1 MQPPFRASWHCACAN
16 SPLAPIVTVSLHNVT
31 DVLVITGL
39 SGAGRS
45 QAADDLED
53 LGWFVVD
60 NLPTALIEQVVEMAS
75 HPADP
80 HQQLCLVVGNATQQ
94 ADMVGV
100 LRSLRSSGNRV
111 RVLFLDASNG
121 SLVKRYGATRRRHPL
136 DLERGQGASE
146 SGIAAVIQRERE
158 LLQPVKAEADL
169 VIDTSELT
177 VHQLKAKLI
186 ELFGPSSPSDTL
198 QIGLVSFGFKHGLPL
213 DVDLVFDVR
222 FLPNPY
228 WDENLRPLSG
238 LDDPVRTYVLD
249 NPLAGRFLDHLEG
262 MLETLLPAYVAEG
275 KSYLS
280 IAIGC
285 TGGQHR
291 SVAIAERLGEWF
303 VARDMRPRV
312 THRDLVKG

>member
-1 MQPPFRASWHCACAN
+1 LLQRFRACWGCACAN
-16 SPLAPIVTVSLHNVT
+16 SPFARPRADSLAGVT

-60 NLPTALIEQVVEMAS
+60 NLPTALIEQVVDMAS
-75 HPADP
+75 QPDDP
-80 HQQLCLVVGNATQQ
+80 HQQLCLVVGNASQQ

-100 LRSLRSSGNRV
+100 LRNLRTTGHRV
-111 RVLFLDASNG
+111 RVLFLDASTG

-136 DLERGQGASE
+136 DLARDQAGSE

-169 VIDTSELT
+169 VIDTSDLT

-186 ELFGPSSPSDTL
+186 ELFGPASPTDTL
-198 QIGLVSFGFKHGLPL
+198 QIGIVSFGFKHGLPL

-238 LDDPVRTYVLD
+238 LDDAVRSYVLD
-249 NPLAGRFLDHLEG
+249 IPL
-262 MLETLLPAYVAEG
+262 
-275 KSYLS
+275 
-280 IAIGC
+280 
-285 TGGQHR
+285 
-291 SVAIAERLGEWF
+291 
-303 VARDMRPRV
+303 RDASSTTSRRCSPRCCPRTSPRARV
-312 THRDLVKG
+312 TCRSRSDAPVANIVRSRSPSASHVGLLRVTCVPA

>member
-1 MQPPFRASWHCACAN
+1 
-16 SPLAPIVTVSLHNVT
+16 VT

-60 NLPTALIEQVVEMAS
+60 NLPTAVVEQVVDMAS
-75 HPADP
+75 QPADP
-80 HQQLCLVVGNATQQ
+80 HHQLCLVVGNASQQ

-100 LRSLRSSGNRV
+100 LRNLRKSGHRV
-111 RVLFLDASNG
+111 RVLFLDASTG

-136 DLERGQGASE
+136 DVEGGRTSSE

-169 VIDTSELT
+169 VIDTSDLT

-186 ELFGPSSPSDTL
+186 ELFGPASPTDTL
-198 QIGLVSFGFKHGLPL
+198 QIGIVSFGFKHGLPL

-228 WDENLRPLSG
+228 WDEALRPLSG
-238 LDDPVRTYVLD
+238 LDADVRDYVLG
-249 NPLAGRFLDHLEG
+249 NPLADVFLAKLED

-291 SVAIAERLGEWF
+291 SVAIAERLGNWF
-303 VARDMRPRV
+303 IGRDMRPRL
-312 THRDLVKG
+312 THRDLVRG

>member
-1 MQPPFRASWHCACAN
+1 M
-16 SPLAPIVTVSLHNVT
+16 T

-60 NLPTALIEQVVEMAS
+60 NLPTALVEQVVDMAS
-75 HPADP
+75 QPADP
-80 HQQLCLVVGNATQQ
+80 HHQLCLVVGNASQQ

-100 LRSLRSSGNRV
+100 LRNLRVSGHRV
-111 RVLFLDASNG
+111 RVLFLDASTG

-136 DLERGQGASE
+136 DVEGGLSSE

-169 VIDTSELT
+169 VIDTSDLT

-186 ELFGPSSPSDTL
+186 ELFGPASPSDTL
-198 QIGLVSFGFKHGLPL
+198 QIGIVSFGFKHGLPL

-228 WDENLRPLSG
+228 WDEALRPLSG
-238 LDDPVRTYVLD
+238 LDADVRDYVLG
-249 NPLAGRFLDHLEG
+249 NPLAEVFLDKLED
-262 MLETLLPAYVAEG
+262 MLETLLPAYVGEG

-291 SVAIAERLGEWF
+291 SVAIAERLGGWF
-303 VARDMRPRV
+303 VERDMRPRL
-312 THRDLVKG
+312 THRDLVRG

>member
-1 MQPPFRASWHCACAN
+1 
-16 SPLAPIVTVSLHNVT
+16 VT

-53 LGWFVVD
+53 LGWFVID
-60 NLPTALIEQVVEMAS
+60 NLPTALIEQVVDLAS
-75 HPADP
+75 QPVDP
-80 HQQLCLVVGNATQQ
+80 HQQLCLVVGNASQQ

-100 LRSLRSSGNRV
+100 LRNLRSSGHRV
-111 RVLFLDASNG
+111 RVLFLDASNA

-136 DLERGQGASE
+136 DLEPKDASSE

-158 LLQPVKAEADL
+158 MLQPVKAEADL
-169 VIDTSELT
+169 VIDTSDLT
-177 VHQLKAKLI
+177 VHQLKARLV
-186 ELFGPSSPSDTL
+186 ELFGPASPSDTL
-198 QIGLVSFGFKHGLPL
+198 QIGIVSFGFKHGLPL

-228 WDENLRPLSG
+228 WDESLRPLSG
-238 LDDPVRTYVLD
+238 LDEPVRDYVLD
-249 NPLAGRFLDHLEG
+249 NPIAARFLGHLED
-262 MLETLLPAYVAEG
+262 MLSTLLPAYVAEG

-291 SVAIAERLGEWF
+291 SVAIAERLGSWF
-303 VARDMRPRV
+303 GSRDMHPRM
-312 THRDLVKG
+312 THRDLVRG

>member
-1 MQPPFRASWHCACAN
+1 M
-16 SPLAPIVTVSLHNVT
+16 T

-75 HPADP
+75 QPADP
-80 HQQLCLVVGNATQQ
+80 HQQLCLVVGNASQQ

-100 LRSLRSSGNRV
+100 LRNLRTSGHRV
-111 RVLFLDASNG
+111 RVLFLDASTG

-136 DLERGQGASE
+136 DLDRGQAASA

-169 VIDTSELT
+169 VIDTSDLT

-186 ELFGPSSPSDTL
+186 ELFGPASPTDTL
-198 QIGLVSFGFKHGLPL
+198 QIGIVSFGFKHGLPL

-228 WDENLRPLSG
+228 WDENLRSLSG
-238 LDDPVRTYVLD
+238 LDDPVRAYVLD
-249 NPLAGRFLDHLEG
+249 NPIAGRFLTHLEE
-262 MLETLLPAYVAEG
+262 MLATLLPAYVAEG

-280 IAIGC
+280 VAIGC

-291 SVAIAERLGEWF
+291 SVAIAERLGAWF
-303 VARDMRPRV
+303 VARDIRPRM

>member
-1 MQPPFRASWHCACAN
+1 M
-16 SPLAPIVTVSLHNVT
+16 T

-60 NLPTALIEQVVEMAS
+60 NLPTALVEQVVDMAS
-75 HPADP
+75 QPADP
-80 HQQLCLVVGNATQQ
+80 HHQLCLVVGNASQQ

-100 LRSLRSSGNRV
+100 LRNLRVSGHRV
-111 RVLFLDASNG
+111 RVLFLDASTG

-136 DLERGQGASE
+136 DVEGGSSE

-169 VIDTSELT
+169 VIDTSDLT

-186 ELFGPSSPSDTL
+186 ELFGPASPSDTL
-198 QIGLVSFGFKHGLPL
+198 QIGIVSFGFKHGLPL

-228 WDENLRPLSG
+228 WDEALRPLSG
-238 LDDPVRTYVLD
+238 LDADVRDYVLG
-249 NPLAGRFLDHLEG
+249 NPLAEVFLDKLEG
-262 MLETLLPAYVAEG
+262 MLETLLPAYVGEG

-291 SVAIAERLGEWF
+291 SVAIAERLGGWF
-303 VARDMRPRV
+303 VERDMRPRL
-312 THRDLVKG
+312 THRDLVRG

>member
-1 MQPPFRASWHCACAN
+1 
-16 SPLAPIVTVSLHNVT
+16 VT

-60 NLPTALIEQVVEMAS
+60 NLPTALVAQVVEMARQPGDM
-75 HPADP
+75 H
-80 HQQLCLVVGNATQQ
+80 HQLCLVVGNASQQ
-94 ADMVGV
+94 ADMVGM
-100 LRSLRSSGNRV
+100 LRNLRDSGHRV
-111 RVLFLDASNG
+111 RVLFLDASTG

-136 DLERGQGASE
+136 DLEGGQSSSE

-169 VIDTSELT
+169 VIDTSDLT
-177 VHQLKAKLI
+177 VHQLKARLV
-186 ELFGPSSPSDTL
+186 ELFGPSSPTDTL
-198 QIGLVSFGFKHGLPL
+198 QVGIVSFGFKHGLPL

-238 LDDPVRTYVLD
+238 LDGPVRTHVLD
-249 NPLAGRFLDHLEG
+249 NPLATTFLLKLED
-262 MLETLLPAYVAEG
+262 MLETLLPAYVGEG

-291 SVAIAERLGEWF
+291 SVAIAERLAAWF
-303 VARDMRPRV
+303 QARDMRPRI
-312 THRDLVKG
+312 THRDLVRG

>member
-1 MQPPFRASWHCACAN
+1 M
-16 SPLAPIVTVSLHNVT
+16 T

-75 HPADP
+75 QPTDP

-94 ADMVGV
+94 ADIVGV
-100 LRSLRSSGNRV
+100 LRSLRASGNRV
-111 RVLFLDASNG
+111 RVLFLDASTG

-136 DLERGQGASE
+136 DLERGQATSE

-169 VIDTSELT
+169 VIDTSDLT

-238 LDDPVRTYVLD
+238 LDDPVRAYVLD
-249 NPLAGRFLDHLEG
+249 NPLAGRFLEHLEG
-262 MLETLLPAYVAEG
+262 MLATLLPAYVAEG

-291 SVAIAERLGEWF
+291 SVAIAEKLGAWF

>member
-1 MQPPFRASWHCACAN
+1 M
-16 SPLAPIVTVSLHNVT
+16 T

-75 HPADP
+75 QPSDP

-100 LRSLRSSGNRV
+100 LRSLRASGNRV
-111 RVLFLDASNG
+111 RVLFLDASTG

-136 DLERGQGASE
+136 DLERGQSASD
-146 SGIAAVIQRERE
+146 SGLAAVIHRERE

-238 LDDPVRTYVLD
+238 LDDPVRAYVLD

-262 MLETLLPAYVAEG
+262 MLGTLLPAYVAEG

>member
-1 MQPPFRASWHCACAN
+1 
-16 SPLAPIVTVSLHNVT
+16 LVT

-60 NLPTALIEQVVEMAS
+60 NLPTALVEQVVEMAS
-75 HPADP
+75 QPADP
-80 HQQLCLVVGNATQQ
+80 HHQLCLVVGNASQQ

-100 LRSLRSSGNRV
+100 LRNLRDAGHRV
-111 RVLFLDASNG
+111 RVLFLDASTG

-136 DLERGQGASE
+136 DLDGGRSVTE
-146 SGIAAVIQRERE
+146 SGIASVIQRERE
-158 LLQPVKAEADL
+158 LLQPVKAIADL
-169 VIDTSELT
+169 VIDTSDLT
-177 VHQLKAKLI
+177 VHQLKAKLV
-186 ELFGPSSPSDTL
+186 ELFGPSSPTDTI
-198 QIGLVSFGFKHGLPL
+198 QIGIVSFGFKHGLPL

-228 WDENLRPLSG
+228 WDETLRPLSG
-238 LDDPVRTYVLD
+238 LDAEVCEFVVS
-249 NPLAGRFLDHLEG
+249 NPLAKDFMDRLEA
-262 MLETLLPAYVAEG
+262 MLELLLPAYVSEG

-280 IAIGC
+280 IAVGC

-291 SVAIAERLGEWF
+291 SVALAEQLSAWF
-303 VARDMRPRV
+303 ANRGMRPRV
-312 THRDLVKG
+312 THRDLVRG

>member
-1 MQPPFRASWHCACAN
+1 
-16 SPLAPIVTVSLHNVT
+16 VT

-53 LGWFVVD
+53 LGWFVID

-75 HPADP
+75 QPSDP
-80 HQQLCLVVGNATQQ
+80 HQQLCLVVGNATQR
-94 ADMVGV
+94 ADIVGV
-100 LRSLRSSGNRV
+100 LRSLRASGNRV
-111 RVLFLDASNG
+111 RVLFLDASTG
-121 SLVKRYGATRRRHPL
+121 SLVKRYGTTRRRHPL
-136 DLERGQGASE
+136 DLESGRANSE

-169 VIDTSELT
+169 VIDTSDLT

-186 ELFGPSSPSDTL
+186 ELFGPSSPSDRL
-198 QIGLVSFGFKHGLPL
+198 LIGIVSFGFKHGLPL

-238 LDDPVRTYVLD
+238 LDDPVRAYVLD
-249 NPLAGRFLDHLEG
+249 NPLAGRFLEHLEG
-262 MLETLLPAYVAEG
+262 MLATLLPAYVAEG

-291 SVAIAERLGEWF
+291 SVAIAERLGAWF

>member
-1 MQPPFRASWHCACAN
+1 M
-16 SPLAPIVTVSLHNVT
+16 T

-53 LGWFVVD
+53 LGWFVID

-75 HPADP
+75 QPSDP
-80 HQQLCLVVGNATQQ
+80 HQQLCLVVGNATQR
-94 ADMVGV
+94 ADIVGV
-100 LRSLRSSGNRV
+100 LRSLRASGNRV
-111 RVLFLDASNG
+111 RVLFLDASTG
-121 SLVKRYGATRRRHPL
+121 SLVKRYGTTRRRHPL
-136 DLERGQGASE
+136 DLESGRANSE

-169 VIDTSELT
+169 VIDTSDLT

-186 ELFGPSSPSDTL
+186 ELFGPSSPSDRL
-198 QIGLVSFGFKHGLPL
+198 LIGIVSFGFKHGLPL

-238 LDDPVRTYVLD
+238 LDDPVRAYVLD
-249 NPLAGRFLDHLEG
+249 NPLAGRFLEHLEG
-262 MLETLLPAYVAEG
+262 MLATLLPAYVAEG

-291 SVAIAERLGEWF
+291 SVAIAERLGAWF

-312 THRDLVKG
+312 THRDLVKD

>member
-1 MQPPFRASWHCACAN
+1 
-16 SPLAPIVTVSLHNVT
+16 VGSLDVVT
-31 DVLVITGL
+31 DVVVITGL

-53 LGWFVVD
+53 LGWFVID
-60 NLPTALIEQVVEMAS
+60 NLPTALIEQVVNMAS
-75 HPADP
+75 QPTDP

-100 LRSLRSSGNRV
+100 LRSLRASGNRV
-111 RVLFLDASNG
+111 RVLFLDASTA

-136 DLERGQGASE
+136 DLDRGRAASE

-169 VIDTSELT
+169 VIDTSDLT

-186 ELFGPSSPSDTL
+186 ELFGPTSPNDTL
-198 QIGLVSFGFKHGLPL
+198 QIGIVSFGFKHGLPL

-249 NPLAGRFLDHLEG
+249 NSLAGRFLDHLEG
-262 MLETLLPAYVAEG
+262 MLGTLLPAFVAEG

-280 IAIGC
+280 IAVGC

-291 SVAIAERLGEWF
+291 SVAIAERLGAWF
-303 VARDMRPRV
+303 VAHDMRPRV

>member
-1 MQPPFRASWHCACAN
+1 M
-16 SPLAPIVTVSLHNVT
+16 T

-53 LGWFVVD
+53 LGWFVID

-75 HPADP
+75 QPSDP
-80 HQQLCLVVGNATQQ
+80 HQQLCLVVGNATQR
-94 ADMVGV
+94 ADIVGV
-100 LRSLRSSGNRV
+100 LRSLRASGNRV
-111 RVLFLDASNG
+111 RVLFLDASTG
-121 SLVKRYGATRRRHPL
+121 SLVKRYGTTRRRHPL
-136 DLERGQGASE
+136 DLEGGQANSE

-169 VIDTSELT
+169 VIDTSDLT

-186 ELFGPSSPSDTL
+186 ELFGPSSPSDRL
-198 QIGLVSFGFKHGLPL
+198 LIGIVSFGFKHGLPL

-228 WDENLRPLSG
+228 WDEKLRPLSG
-238 LDDPVRTYVLD
+238 LDVPVRGYVLD
-249 NPLAGRFLDHLEG
+249 NPLAGSFMDHLEG
-262 MLETLLPAYVAEG
+262 MLDMLLPAYVAEG

-291 SVAIAERLGEWF
+291 SVAIAERLGAWF
-303 VARDMRPRV
+303 VGRDMRPRV

>member
-1 MQPPFRASWHCACAN
+1 M
-16 SPLAPIVTVSLHNVT
+16 T

-60 NLPTALIEQVVEMAS
+60 NLPTAVVEQVVDMAS
-75 HPADP
+75 QPADP
-80 HQQLCLVVGNATQQ
+80 HHQLCLVVGNASQQ

-100 LRSLRSSGNRV
+100 LRNLRKSGHRV
-111 RVLFLDASNG
+111 RVLFLDASTG

-136 DLERGQGASE
+136 DVEGGRTSSE

-169 VIDTSELT
+169 VIDTSDLT

-186 ELFGPSSPSDTL
+186 ELFGPASPTDTL
-198 QIGLVSFGFKHGLPL
+198 QIGIVSFGFKHGLPL

-228 WDENLRPLSG
+228 WDEALRPLSG
-238 LDDPVRTYVLD
+238 LDADVRDYVLG
-249 NPLAGRFLDHLEG
+249 NPLADVFLAKLED

-291 SVAIAERLGEWF
+291 SVAIAERLGIWF
-303 VARDMRPRV
+303 VGRDMRPRL
-312 THRDLVKG
+312 THRDLVRG

>member
-1 MQPPFRASWHCACAN
+1 VGVGS
-16 SPLAPIVTVSLHNVT
+16 LAAVT

-60 NLPTALIEQVVEMAS
+60 NLPTALVVQVVEMAS
-75 HPADP
+75 QPADP
-80 HQQLCLVVGNATQQ
+80 HHQLCLVVGNASQQ
-94 ADMVGV
+94 ADIVGV
-100 LRSLRSSGNRV
+100 LRSLRDSGHRV
-111 RVLFLDASNG
+111 RVLFLDASTG

-136 DLERGQGASE
+136 DLEGGQSSSE
-146 SGIAAVIQRERE
+146 SGIASVIQRERE

-169 VIDTSELT
+169 VIDTSDLT

-186 ELFGPSSPSDTL
+186 ELFGPSSPTDTL
-198 QIGLVSFGFKHGLPL
+198 QIGIVSFGFKHGLPL

-238 LDDPVRTYVLD
+238 LDGPVRGYVLD
-249 NPLAGRFLDHLEG
+249 NPLAGRFLEKLED

-291 SVAIAERLGEWF
+291 SVAIAERLASWF
-303 VARDMRPRV
+303 QARDMRPRV
-312 THRDLVKG
+312 THRDLVRG

>member
-1 MQPPFRASWHCACAN
+1 M
-16 SPLAPIVTVSLHNVT
+16 T

-60 NLPTALIEQVVEMAS
+60 NLPTALVEQVVEMAS
-75 HPADP
+75 QPADP
-80 HQQLCLVVGNATQQ
+80 HHQLCLVVGNASRQ

-100 LRSLRSSGNRV
+100 LRNLREAGHRV
-111 RVLFLDASNG
+111 RVLFLDASTG

-136 DLERGQGASE
+136 DLEVGSVASE
-146 SGIAAVIQRERE
+146 TGIASVIQRERE
-158 LLQPVKAEADL
+158 MLQPVKAVADL
-169 VIDTSELT
+169 VIDTSDLT
-177 VHQLKAKLI
+177 VHQLKAKLV
-186 ELFGPSSPSDTL
+186 ELFGPASPTDTI
-198 QIGLVSFGFKHGLPL
+198 QVGIVSFGFKHGLPL

-228 WDENLRPLSG
+228 WDETLRPLSG
-238 LDDPVRTYVLD
+238 LDDDVRDFVLG
-249 NPLAGRFLDHLEG
+249 NPLATRFMESLEG
-262 MLETLLPAYVAEG
+262 MLDLLLPAYVAEG

-291 SVAIAERLGEWF
+291 SVALTERLSSWF
-303 VARDMRPRV
+303 ADRGLRPRV
-312 THRDLVKG
+312 THRDLVRG

>member
-1 MQPPFRASWHCACAN
+1 M
-16 SPLAPIVTVSLHNVT
+16 T

-60 NLPTALIEQVVEMAS
+60 NLPTALVEQVVDMAS
-75 HPADP
+75 QPDHP
-80 HQQLCLVVGNATQQ
+80 HKQVCLVVGNATQQ

-100 LRSLRSSGNRV
+100 LRNLRDSGHRV
-111 RVLFLDASNG
+111 RVLFLDASTG

-136 DLERGQGASE
+136 DLEGGLASSE

-158 LLQPVKAEADL
+158 ILQPVKAEADL
-169 VIDTSELT
+169 VIDTSDLT
-177 VHQLKAKLI
+177 VHQLKAKLV
-186 ELFGPSSPSDTL
+186 ELFGPLSPSDTL
-198 QIGLVSFGFKHGLPL
+198 QIGIVSFGFKHGLPL

-228 WDENLRPLSG
+228 WDETLRPQSG
-238 LDDPVRTYVLD
+238 LDSEVRNYVLD
-249 NPLAGRFLDHLEG
+249 NPLAGRFLTNLED
-262 MLETLLPAYVAEG
+262 MLETLLPAYVSEG

-291 SVAIAERLGEWF
+291 SVAIAERLAAWF
-303 VARDMRPRV
+303 HERDMRPRI

>member
-1 MQPPFRASWHCACAN
+1 M
-16 SPLAPIVTVSLHNVT
+16 T

-60 NLPTALIEQVVEMAS
+60 NLPTALVEKVVELANL
-75 HPADP
+75 PVDP
-80 HQQLCLVVGNATQQ
+80 HHQLCLVVGNATQQ

-100 LRSLRSSGNRV
+100 IRNLQNSGHRV
-111 RVLFLDASNG
+111 RVLFLDAST
-121 SLVKRYGATRRRHPL
+121 SVLVKRYGASRRRHPL
-136 DLERGQGASE
+136 DLEGRNPDSD
-146 SGIAAVIQRERE
+146 SGIASVIQRERV
-158 LLQPVKAEADL
+158 LLEPVKAVADL
-169 VIDTSELT
+169 VIDTSDLT
-177 VHQLKAKLI
+177 VHQLKSKLV
-186 ELFGPSSPSDTL
+186 ELFGTGSPTDTI
-198 QIGLVSFGFKHGLPL
+198 QVGLVSFGYKHGLPL

-228 WDENLRPLSG
+228 WDEDLRHLSG
-238 LDDPVRTYVLD
+238 QDEAVRNFVLQ
-249 NPLAGRFLDHLEG
+249 NPLAEDFLSHLEG
-262 MLETLLPAYVAEG
+262 MLGLLLPAYVGEG

-291 SVAIAERLGEWF
+291 SVAISERLGQWF
-303 VARDMRPRV
+303 RERGMTPRV
-312 THRDLVKG
+312 THRDLVRH

>member
-1 MQPPFRASWHCACAN
+1 
-16 SPLAPIVTVSLHNVT
+16 VT

-60 NLPTALIEQVVEMAS
+60 NLPTALVEQVVEMAS
-75 HPADP
+75 QPADP
-80 HQQLCLVVGNATQQ
+80 HHQLCLVVGNASQQ

-100 LRSLRSSGNRV
+100 LRNLRESGHRV
-111 RVLFLDASNG
+111 RVLFLDASTG

-136 DLERGQGASE
+136 DLDGGTSATD
-146 SGIAAVIQRERE
+146 SGIAAVIQKERE
-158 LLQPVKAEADL
+158 LLQPVKAVADL

-177 VHQLKAKLI
+177 VHQLKSKLV
-186 ELFGPSSPSDTL
+186 ELFGPASPTDTI
-198 QIGLVSFGFKHGLPL
+198 QVGIVSFGFKHGLPL

-228 WDENLRPLSG
+228 WDENLRHLSG
-238 LDDPVRTYVLD
+238 LDAEVRDFVIG
-249 NPLAGRFLDHLEG
+249 NPLAKEFMAHLEG
-262 MLETLLPAYVAEG
+262 MLELLLPAYVAEG

-280 IAIGC
+280 IAVGC

-291 SVAIAERLGEWF
+291 SVALVEQLSSWF
-303 VARDMRPRV
+303 GDRALRPRV
-312 THRDLVKG
+312 THRDLVRG

>member
-1 MQPPFRASWHCACAN
+1 M
-16 SPLAPIVTVSLHNVT
+16 T

-60 NLPTALIEQVVEMAS
+60 NLPTAVVEQVVDMAS
-75 HPADP
+75 QPADP
-80 HQQLCLVVGNATQQ
+80 HHQLCLVVGNASQQ

-100 LRSLRSSGNRV
+100 LRNLRKSGHRV
-111 RVLFLDASNG
+111 RVLFLDASTG

-136 DLERGQGASE
+136 DVEGGRTSSE

-169 VIDTSELT
+169 VIDTSDLT

-186 ELFGPSSPSDTL
+186 ELFGPASPTDTL
-198 QIGLVSFGFKHGLPL
+198 QIGIVSFGFKHGLPL

-228 WDENLRPLSG
+228 WDEALRPLSG
-238 LDDPVRTYVLD
+238 LDADVRDYVLG
-249 NPLAGRFLDHLEG
+249 NPLADVFLAKLED

-291 SVAIAERLGEWF
+291 SVAIAERLGNWF
-303 VARDMRPRV
+303 IGRDMRPRL
-312 THRDLVKG
+312 THRDLVRG

>member
-1 MQPPFRASWHCACAN
+1 M
-16 SPLAPIVTVSLHNVT
+16 T

-60 NLPTALIEQVVEMAS
+60 NLPTALIEQVVHMAS
-75 HPADP
+75 QPNDP
-80 HQQLCLVVGNATQQ
+80 HQQLCLVVGNASQQ

-100 LRSLRSSGNRV
+100 LRNLRTSGHRV
-111 RVLFLDASNG
+111 RVLFLDASTG

-136 DLERGQGASE
+136 DLARDQAGSE

-169 VIDTSELT
+169 VIDTSDLT

-186 ELFGPSSPSDTL
+186 ELFGPASPTDTL
-198 QIGLVSFGFKHGLPL
+198 QIGIVSFGFKHGLPL

-238 LDDPVRTYVLD
+238 LDDPVRSYVLD
-249 NPLAGRFLDHLEG
+249 NPIAGRFLDHLEE
-262 MLETLLPAYVAEG
+262 MLATLLPAYVAEG

-291 SVAIAERLGEWF
+291 SVAIAERLGQWF
-303 VARDMRPRV
+303 VARDMRPRM

>member
-1 MQPPFRASWHCACAN
+1 M
-16 SPLAPIVTVSLHNVT
+16 T

-60 NLPTALIEQVVEMAS
+60 NLPTALVEQVVDMAS
-75 HPADP
+75 QPDHP
-80 HQQLCLVVGNATQQ
+80 HKQVCLVVGNATQQ

-100 LRSLRSSGNRV
+100 LRNLRDSGHRV
-111 RVLFLDASNG
+111 RVLFLDASTG

-136 DLERGQGASE
+136 DLEGGLASSE

-158 LLQPVKAEADL
+158 ILQPVKAEADL
-169 VIDTSELT
+169 VIDTSDLT
-177 VHQLKAKLI
+177 VHQLKAKLV
-186 ELFGPSSPSDTL
+186 ELFGPLSPSDTL
-198 QIGLVSFGFKHGLPL
+198 QIGIVSFGFKHGLPL

-228 WDENLRPLSG
+228 WDETLRPQSG
-238 LDDPVRTYVLD
+238 LDSEVRTYVLD
-249 NPLAGRFLDHLEG
+249 NPLAGRFLANLED
-262 MLETLLPAYVAEG
+262 MLETLLPAYVSEG

-291 SVAIAERLGEWF
+291 SVAIAERLAAWF
-303 VARDMRPRV
+303 HERDMRPRI

>member
-1 MQPPFRASWHCACAN
+1 MSSTNAGAG
-16 SPLAPIVTVSLHNVT
+16 TVSLGNVT

-75 HPADP
+75 QPTDP

-100 LRSLRSSGNRV
+100 LRNVRASGNRV
-111 RVLFLDASNG
+111 RVLFLDASTG

-136 DLERGQGASE
+136 DLERGQTASE

-169 VIDTSELT
+169 VIDTSDLT

-238 LDDPVRTYVLD
+238 LDGPVRRYVLD

-262 MLETLLPAYVAEG
+262 MLGTLLPAYVAEG

>member
-1 MQPPFRASWHCACAN
+1 MG
-16 SPLAPIVTVSLHNVT
+16 SLHIVT

-60 NLPTALIEQVVEMAS
+60 NLPTALIEQVVDMAS
-75 HPADP
+75 QPTDP

-100 LRSLRSSGNRV
+100 LRSLRASGNRV
-111 RVLFLDASNG
+111 RVLFLDASTG

-136 DLERGQGASE
+136 DLERGQSASE

-169 VIDTSELT
+169 VIDTSDLT

-186 ELFGPSSPSDTL
+186 ELFGPASPNDTL
-198 QIGLVSFGFKHGLPL
+198 QIGIVSFGFKHGLPL

-262 MLETLLPAYVAEG
+262 MLGTLLPAYVAEG

-291 SVAIAERLGEWF
+291 SVAIAERLGAWF
-303 VARDMRPRV
+303 AAQDMRPRV

>member
-1 MQPPFRASWHCACAN
+1 M
-16 SPLAPIVTVSLHNVT
+16 T

-60 NLPTALIEQVVEMAS
+60 NLPTALVEQVVDMAS
-75 HPADP
+75 QPADP
-80 HQQLCLVVGNATQQ
+80 HHQLCLVVGNASQQ
-94 ADMVGV
+94 ADMVEV
-100 LRSLRSSGNRV
+100 LRNLRVSGHRV
-111 RVLFLDASNG
+111 RVLFLDASTG

-136 DLERGQGASE
+136 DLEGSQSFSE

-169 VIDTSELT
+169 VIDTSDLT
-177 VHQLKAKLI
+177 VHHLKAKLI
-186 ELFGPSSPSDTL
+186 ELFGPASPSDTL
-198 QIGLVSFGFKHGLPL
+198 QIGIVSFGFKHGLPL

-228 WDENLRPLSG
+228 WDETLRPLSG
-238 LDDPVRTYVLD
+238 LDEDVRHYVLG
-249 NPLAGRFLDHLEG
+249 NPLAEGFLSKLED

-291 SVAIAERLGEWF
+291 SVAIAERLGSWF
-303 VARDMRPRV
+303 VMRDMRPRL
-312 THRDLVKG
+312 THRDLVRG

>member
-1 MQPPFRASWHCACAN
+1 M
-16 SPLAPIVTVSLHNVT
+16 T

-60 NLPTALIEQVVEMAS
+60 NLPTALVEQVVDMAS
-75 HPADP
+75 QPADP
-80 HQQLCLVVGNATQQ
+80 HHQLCLVVGNASQQ

-100 LRSLRSSGNRV
+100 LRNLRVSGHRV
-111 RVLFLDASNG
+111 RVLFLDASTG
-121 SLVKRYGATRRRHPL
+121 SLVKRYGSTRRRHPL
-136 DLERGQGASE
+136 DVEGGLSSE

-169 VIDTSELT
+169 VIDTSDLT

-186 ELFGPSSPSDTL
+186 ELFGPASPSDTL
-198 QIGLVSFGFKHGLPL
+198 QIGIVSFGFKHGLPL

-228 WDENLRPLSG
+228 WDEALRPLSG
-238 LDDPVRTYVLD
+238 LDADVRDYVLG
-249 NPLAGRFLDHLEG
+249 NPLAEVFLDKLED
-262 MLETLLPAYVAEG
+262 MLETLLPAYVGEG

-291 SVAIAERLGEWF
+291 SVAIAERLGGWF
-303 VARDMRPRV
+303 VERDMRPRL
-312 THRDLVKG
+312 THRDLVRG

>member
-1 MQPPFRASWHCACAN
+1 
-16 SPLAPIVTVSLHNVT
+16 VT

-75 HPADP
+75 QPADP

-100 LRSLRSSGNRV
+100 LRSLRASGNRV
-111 RVLFLDASNG
+111 RVLFLDASTG

-136 DLERGQGASE
+136 DLERGQTASE

-169 VIDTSELT
+169 VIDTSDLT

-238 LDDPVRTYVLD
+238 LDDPVRAYVLD

-262 MLETLLPAYVAEG
+262 MLGTLLPAYVAEG